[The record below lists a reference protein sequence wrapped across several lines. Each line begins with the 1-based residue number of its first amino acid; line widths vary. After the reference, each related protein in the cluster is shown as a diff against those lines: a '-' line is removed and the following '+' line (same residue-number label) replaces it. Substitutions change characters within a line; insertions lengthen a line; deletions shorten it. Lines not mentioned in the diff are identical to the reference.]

1 MRRVVSITLALA
13 ASLGLASACSSTIDS
28 VLENE
33 PCIED
38 DECGSKQACVRTT
51 AEALAD
57 LPGQCLPE
65 NDACEAQLGCPC
77 DPEGLDCFST
87 LADYPEM
94 ICDPDQLVCVVDSEE
109 DDEEDDE
116 EETEG

>member
-1 MRRVVSITLALA
+1 MRRIVSITLALA
-13 ASLGLASACSSTIDS
+13 ASLGMAAACSSTIDS

-33 PCIED
+33 PCVED
-38 DECGSKQACVRTT
+38 NECGTKQACVRTSAEET
-51 AEALAD
+51 AA

-65 NDACEAQLGCPC
+65 NDACEGQLGCPC

-87 LADYPEM
+87 LADYPDM
-94 ICDPDQLVCVVDSEE
+94 ICDPDQRVCVVEPEE
-109 DDEEDDE
+109 EEE